1 MTVLNDPGQADRQS
15 RGIPVVPVF
24 DGYRALAILG
34 IVIFH
39 LLPAGPSPDS
49 WVKLQNAT
57 FGQLIDVLF
66 IVSGFVVF
74 LPTAWQGR
82 FGSVRSYAVRRAAR
96 LLPAYYMILLLALL
110 IGLIGKPLSPTIH
123 PSASEIALHFTGL
136 QTLGTYFENTFGP
149 VGFAMVGPVWTL
161 SVEISFYL
169 ILPLVA
175 MAFYRHPRIGLLIAA
190 AIGVAW
196 GWSGIHSQEIA
207 DWLGTTLNQEE
218 IGRIARNSGLQF
230 PFWIFSF
237 ALGMA
242 GAKLYVRAVKDP
254 DQDRVRRYAGRA
266 LVLGLVGLTIAAI
279 GIYNTQV
286 EQAHLLL
293 LAEIA
298 RTKAWIM
305 LLFSASLATV
315 MVAIALGPVRL
326 RWPFDNGPIRWLAEV
341 SYGVYLSHALLIWVA
356 AWGFGFFFEETW
368 LGLGAWLATILP
380 LSVLYGYLSARFLE
394 QPIRRW
400 ARKYGRE
407 PASPAASGEP
417 ET

>member
-24 DGYRALAILG
+24 DGFRALAIFG

-39 LLPAGPSPDS
+39 LLPAGPNGDS
-49 WVKLQNAT
+49 WVRFQNAT

-82 FGSVRSYAVRRAAR
+82 FGSVKSYAVRRAAR
-96 LLPAYYMILLLALL
+96 LLPAYYMILLLALI
-110 IGLIGKPLSPTIH
+110 IGLIGKPLSPTVH
-123 PSASEIALHFTGL
+123 PSAAAIALHFVGF
-136 QTLGTYFENTFGP
+136 QTIGTYFEGTFGQ
-149 VGFAMVGPVWTL
+149 VGFSMVGPVWTL
-161 SVEISFYL
+161 SVEITFYL
-169 ILPLVA
+169 LLPLVA

-190 AIGVAW
+190 VIGVAW
-196 GWSGIHSQEIA
+196 AWAGVHSYEIA
-207 DWLGTTLNQEE
+207 DWFGKTLSMDE

-242 GAKLYVRAVKDP
+242 GAKIFVRAKADP
-254 DQDRVRRYAGRA
+254 DQERVRRFAGWA
-266 LVLGLVGLTIAAI
+266 QLIGLIGLVIAAL
-279 GIYNTQV
+279 GVYNTEV
-286 EQAHLLL
+286 DKKGLFL

-298 RTKAWIM
+298 RTDAWIM
-305 LLFSASLATV
+305 LGFSASLATV
-315 MVAIALGPVRL
+315 MVATALGPELL
-326 RWPFDNGPIRWLAEV
+326 RRPFDNRPVRWLAEI
-341 SYGVYLSHALLIWVA
+341 SYGVYLSHALFIWVA
-356 AWGFGFFFEETW
+356 AWGFGFFFEEN
-368 LGLGAWLATILP
+368 LPGLAAWIAVIVP
-380 LSVLYGYLSARFLE
+380 LSILYGYLSARFLE

-407 PASPAASGEP
+407 PASGNASGP
-417 ET
+417 PAS